1 MTDYLKKYGVPGYR
15 KFQEGGAAEAPA
27 PAPGGGVP
35 AGPDPAVQ
43 QAAEVV
49 MQVVDAALQG
59 DPQAGEIVMQIAQAL
74 AGGAG
79 AGAPEGAP
87 AAMHG
92 AEMYR
97 RGGVI
102 GGPTFKKRSVL
113 IAHQQ

>member
-27 PAPGGGVP
+27 PAPGGGAP

-74 AGGAG
+74 TGG

-87 AAMHG
+87 VAAKG
-92 AEMYR
+92 SEIFR